1 MMEQAGLVNGQMNE
15 GMVNVLK
22 DLVTKQTT
30 QVLEAEEDRVDD
42 MIKKL
47 DNMDEDDIEKMREI
61 RKRRLKAEAERKH
74 KLRQQGHGEYT
85 EISGDKEFFA
95 ALKNCPAA
103 AIHFYRPATERCRIM
118 DKHMGILAKQYVEAK
133 FIKIN
138 AEKCPYVCE
147 KLQIWCLPSV
157 VLVKEGKTN
166 YTMVGFNDMG
176 CEDEFETN
184 EMAFVLGK
192 HGIIKYKGPDPE
204 DKEQIPRGGKR
215 RGFNKQ
221 QKSSF
226 RQREDSDSDL
236 DD

>member
-1 MMEQAGLVNGQMNE
+1 
-15 GMVNVLK
+15 
-22 DLVTKQTT
+22 
-30 QVLEAEEDRVDD
+30 
-42 MIKKL
+42 
-47 DNMDEDDIEKMREI
+47 
-61 RKRRLKAEAERKH
+61 
-74 KLRQQGHGEYT
+74 
-85 EISGDKEFFA
+85 
-95 ALKNCPAA
+95 
-103 AIHFYRPATERCRIM
+103 
-118 DKHMGILAKQYVEAK
+118 MGILAKQHVEAK
-133 FIKIN
+133 FLKIN